1 MIIKTYS
8 TEETIA
14 LGERL
19 GKCLEKGDVVTLNG
33 DLGAGKTHFT
43 KGIAK
48 GLNVDDYITSPTF
61 TIVNEHEGR
70 VPLYHFDVYRI
81 DDIYEMYEIGFEEYL
96 YGEGV
101 CIVEW
106 SDKVKDVLPKDTI
119 DIIISVID
127 DNTREFKISSKK
139 DLNLN

>member
-48 GLNVDDYITSPTF
+48 GLDVDDYITSPTF
-61 TIVNEHEGR
+61 TIVNEHKGR

-106 SDKVKDVLPKDTI
+106 SDKVKDMLPKDTI

-127 DNTREFKISSKK
+127 DNTREFKIISKK